1 MVTEFIDD
9 GEFYPAV
16 GVSFGL
22 TSIYALLKDSEEF
35 KDNSIIDLYIIPMN
49 TPKESLKLANDLR
62 EYGLNIDLDMLGKKL
77 KKSLDFANKENI
89 PFVIILG
96 EDEINNQ
103 EFKLK
108 DMRANQEF
116 TIKMSELEKVKEII
130 KKD

>member
-1 MVTEFIDD
+1 
-9 GEFYPAV
+9 
-16 GVSFGL
+16 
-22 TSIYALLKDSEEF
+22 
-35 KDNSIIDLYIIPMN
+35 MN

-108 DMRANQEF
+108 DMRVNQEF
-116 TIKMSELEKVKEII
+116 IIKMSELEKVKEII